1 VVAVVIDDV
10 RRFIGRAEQADDIGL
25 LALRRAAG

>member
-1 VVAVVIDDV
+1 VIDDV
-10 RRFIGRAEQADDIGL
+10 HRFIGRAEQADDIGL